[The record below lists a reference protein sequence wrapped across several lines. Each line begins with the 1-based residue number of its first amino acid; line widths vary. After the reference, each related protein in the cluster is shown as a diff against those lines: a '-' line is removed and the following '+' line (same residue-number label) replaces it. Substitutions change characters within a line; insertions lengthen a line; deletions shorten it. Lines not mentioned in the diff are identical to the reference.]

1 MPAEASLDTP
11 ELVAKRRATDATVLK
26 FPEAKIKAE
35 PQLPQAFHEGEIE
48 VINLDISMPGGDNDD
63 FDQKSSP
70 PTPSA
75 STLTR
80 EQIKARVLLAQ
91 YKQSFETFDLI
102 DHLTQ
107 VTMTDVKRGDVIA
120 IKTIV
125 GIIYLS
131 IQDRIKGLVAG
142 TGEILCECHYDLGDK
157 CDLVHTASI
166 QLPICTKTF
175 TISLP
180 DGTKRSA
187 SRQLKIRTSTALPG
201 HVAELLHERFIV
213 GITIYA
219 NPKAEK
225 PRLVDL
231 GRWIIR
237 VFLRLKAIIE
247 ANNQYEREKKLKKK
261 QEQQRQ
267 KESREK
273 PADQP

>member
-1 MPAEASLDTP
+1 MPAEASQDTP
-11 ELVAKRRATDATVLK
+11 ELVARRRATDATVLK
-26 FPEAKIKAE
+26 FPEARIKAE
-35 PQLPQAFHEGEIE
+35 PQLPQAFHEGDIE

-91 YKQSFETFDLI
+91 YKQSFETFDQI
-102 DHLTQ
+102 DHLMQ
-107 VTMTDVKRGDVIA
+107 VRIMDVKRGDVIA

-131 IQDRIKGLVAG
+131 ILDRLKGLVAG

-180 DGTKRSA
+180 DGTKRNA
-187 SRQLKIRTSTALPG
+187 SRQLKVRTSTTLPG
-201 HVAELLHERFIV
+201 HVAELLNERYIV
-213 GITIYA
+213 DITLYA
-219 NPKAEK
+219 NPKPEK
-225 PRLVDL
+225 PRLIDFA
-231 GRWIIR
+231 RWIIR
-237 VFLRLKAIIE
+237 VFLRLKAVIE
-247 ANNQYEREKKLKKK
+247 ANNQYEREKKLNRPLKN
-261 QEQQRQ
+261 
-267 KESREK
+267 
-273 PADQP
+273 PANSMQMV